1 MRSPTPRRPRQGTLT
16 LNLGPLALS
25 SAVLALL
32 FGVVAALA
40 TAGFLR
46 RRGHADA
53 GNALYLA
60 LGFGLLAARVA
71 YVVGWWPQYAQQPWS
86 ILNIR
91 DQGFDRLAGALG
103 LLLAA
108 ALIGWRRPPL
118 RRPLAAG
125 VAVGLA
131 AWAFAG
137 LTAYKLATTTH
148 PGLPTLV
155 LRDLDGRE
163 VPLETLRGEPT
174 VINLWATWCGPCR
187 REMPVLAEAQRTLP
201 QVRFVFADQGESAA
215 AVRQFMQRQQLTL
228 QHVLIDAN
236 QDLSNHYNVRGY
248 PSTLFLDADGR
259 LRELHMGELS
269 RATLAERL
277 QRITPPAATR

>member
-1 MRSPTPRRPRQGTLT
+1 MRSPIPGRPGQGTLT

-32 FGVVAALA
+32 FGVIAALA
-40 TAGFLR
+40 TAGFLH

-60 LGFGLLAARVA
+60 LGFGLLAARIA
-71 YVVGWWPQYAQQPWS
+71 YVAGWWPQYAQQPWS

-91 DQGFDRLAGALG
+91 DQGFDAVAGLLG
-103 LLLAA
+103 LLAA
-108 ALIGWRRPPL
+108 AGLIGWRRPPL

-125 VAVGLA
+125 VVVGVA

-137 LTAYKLATTTH
+137 LLAYRLATASH
-148 PGLPTLV
+148 PGLPALV
-155 LRDLDGRE
+155 LSDLDGRE
-163 VPLETLRGEPT
+163 VPLETLRGQPT

-215 AVRQFMQRQQLTL
+215 AVQQFMQAQRLAL
-228 QHVLIDAN
+228 QHVLIDGN
-236 QDLSNHYNVRGY
+236 LQLSNHYNVRGY
-248 PSTLFLDADGR
+248 PTTLFLDADGR
-259 LRELHMGELS
+259 LRDLHMGELS

-277 QRITPPAATR
+277 QRITTPAGAH